1 MREQEFTKHSNEV
14 GQPLYEATGLAWL
27 GDGGV
32 TVPEVLQVTPTSL
45 TTRKV
50 EDVGPSREGAL
61 ELGRMLALLHASGA
75 PWFGAPPP
83 EFTRAEF
90 ARTEFARRAGR
101 TFVDGWMGR
110 APLPLL
116 AKPER
121 DLTWGRFYAEYRIRP
136 YLSGVFTEA
145 QKREVEG
152 LCALLDAG
160 TFGHPQPKAVRDAG
174 HAAAR
179 LHGDLWAGNVMWSA
193 GLPTL
198 IDPAAQGG
206 HAETD
211 LAMLHTFGAP
221 HLREILV
228 GYQQVS
234 PLYPG
239 WERRV
244 DLHKLHI
251 LVVHCY
257 LFGGPYVAEFMECVR
272 KTRAL
277 VR

>member
-1 MREQEFTKHSNEV
+1 MEQVFTKRAEDF
-14 GQPLYEATGLAWL
+14 GQPLYEAAGLAWL
-27 GDGGV
+27 DDGGAK
-32 TVPEVLQVTPTSL
+32 VPAVIKVTPTSL
-45 TTRKV
+45 STELV
-50 EDVGPSREGAL
+50 EDGGAAPEAAL
-61 ELGRMLALLHASGA
+61 ELGRMLALLHSSGA

-83 EFTRAEF
+83 GLKVRPGA
-90 ARTEFARRAGR
+90 

-116 AKPER
+116 AQPER
-121 DLTWGRFYAEYRIRP
+121 DLAWGRFYAQYRIRP
-136 YLSGVFTEA
+136 YLSDVFA
-145 QKREVEG
+145 ADQKREVEE
-152 LCALLDAG
+152 LCRLLDEGA
-160 TFGHPQPKAVRDAG
+160 FDLPQPKAVREAG

-179 LHGDLWAGNVMWSA
+179 LHGDLWSGNVLWSRPA
-193 GLPTL
+193 PTL

-221 HLREILV
+221 HLDKILAA
-228 GYQQVS
+228 YQEVS
-234 PLYPG
+234 PLYQG

-244 DLHKLHI
+244 DLHQLHI

-257 LFGGPYVAEFMECVR
+257 LFGGGYVSMFMNSVR
-272 KTRAL
+272 ATRAL